1 MSAESSRNEPM
12 KRRAFVLVLMALL
25 AVLVPTVSVPN
36 AAARSQVTITLVT
49 HDAFGVS
56 KSVLHGFT
64 RETGIN
70 VRVLRAGDAGATLSQ
85 VILTKDHPL
94 GDVFYGVDNT
104 FLTRAFDAGIFDAYR
119 SPALTHVPATYVLDA
134 RHRVT
139 PVDRADVCINTDKTW
154 FASHHVTVPKTLDD
168 LTKPAYR
175 SLLVAENPATSS
187 TGLAFLA
194 ATVAH
199 FGEKVWRSYWAKLRA
214 NDLQVVAGWEQA
226 YDGAFTAGAGH
237 GDRPLVV
244 SYASSPPAAVYYA
257 KPRPA
262 RSPVGTM
269 LATCFRQIEFVG
281 VLHGTSHPRAAR
293 AFVDFMLSRRFQEDM
308 PLGGQMFVFPV
319 REDATP
325 PKLFTKFADVPPHP
339 LSLSAAAIGRNRD
352 RWIQQWTDT
361 VLR

>member
-1 MSAESSRNEPM
+1 MRARILV
-12 KRRAFVLVLMALL
+12 RRSMRRRCSVLALGALL
-25 AVLVPTVSVPN
+25 AVLVPTVSVTN

-49 HDAFGVS
+49 HDAFAAS
-56 KSVLHGFT
+56 KSVLRIFT

-70 VRVLRAGDAGATLSQ
+70 VRVLRAGDAGAALSQ
-85 VILTKDHPL
+85 VILTKGHPL
-94 GDVFYGVDNT
+94 GDVFYGIDNT
-104 FLTRAFDAGIFDAYR
+104 FLTRALEAGVFDAYR
-119 SPALTHVPATYVLDA
+119 SPELTHVPATYVLDA

-139 PVDRADVCINTDKTW
+139 PIDRADVCINTDKTW
-154 FASHHVTVPKTLDD
+154 FASHHVAVPKTLDD
-168 LTKPAYR
+168 LTKPAYHG
-175 SLLVAENPATSS
+175 LLVAENPATSS

-194 ATVAH
+194 ATVAR
-199 FGEKVWRSYWAKLRA
+199 FGEKGWRSYWAKLRA

-244 SYASSPPAAVYYA
+244 SYASSPPAAVYFA
-257 KPRPA
+257 DPRPT

-269 LATCFRQIEFVG
+269 LATCLRQIEFVG
-281 VLHGTSHPRAAR
+281 VLHGAGHPRAAQR
-293 AFVDFMLSRRFQEDM
+293 FIDFMLSRRFQNDM
-308 PLGGQMFVFPV
+308 PLQMFVFPV
-319 REDATP
+319 RDDATP

-339 LSLSAAAIGRNRD
+339 LSLSAAEIGRNRD

>member
-1 MSAESSRNEPM
+1 MQH
-12 KRRAFVLVLMALL
+12 RAFVLVLAALV
-25 AVLVPTVSVPN
+25 AVLVPTVSVST

-56 KSVLHGFT
+56 KSVLRSFT
-64 RETGIN
+64 RATGIT
-70 VRVLRAGDAGATLSQ
+70 VRVLRAGDAGAALSQ

-104 FLTRAFDAGIFDAYR
+104 FLTRALDARIFDAYR
-119 SPALTHVPATYVLDA
+119 SPELTHVPATYVLDA

-154 FASHHVTVPKTLDD
+154 FASHHVAVPKTLDD
-168 LTKPAYR
+168 LTKPAYKG
-175 SLLVAENPATSS
+175 LLVAENPATSS

-194 ATVAH
+194 ATVAR
-199 FGEKVWRSYWAKLRA
+199 FGENGWRSYWAKLRT
-214 NDLQVVAGWEQA
+214 NDVQVVAGWDQA

-244 SYASSPPAAVYYA
+244 SYASSPPAAVYFA
-257 KPRPA
+257 DPRPT

-269 LATCFRQIEFVG
+269 LSTCLRQVEFVG
-281 VLHGTSHPRAAR
+281 VLRGAEHPRAAQK
-293 AFVDFMLSRRFQEDM
+293 FIDFMLSRRFQEDM
-308 PLGGQMFVFPV
+308 PLQMFVFPV
-319 REDATP
+319 RDDATP
-325 PKLFTKFADVPPHP
+325 PKIFTKFADVPPHP
-339 LSLSAAAIGRNRD
+339 LSLSAATIGRNRD
-352 RWIQQWTDT
+352 RWIEQWTDT